1 MVVTIILFS
10 QLRKLFTIW
19 STMQAWLCVLLP
31 GQWMELRCS
40 LESITWVGGKN
51 TQGLVNDKH
60 VRLKQT
66 LAKEQMSCQSAPVV
80 TAKYV
85 ISGGLKLLAFFSPTT
100 HLGHF
105 FLTFLLLDLLKHSAP
120 SRVINLS
127 SAAHLFGK
135 IHFDDLKGEKDYHH
149 FRAYA
154 QSKLANVL
162 FTRELAKRTEGRDAE
177 TEILSSHYV
186 SSFACLSRLPYARRK
201 RILSQQCES
210 PMPQPQPLWATSEHR
225 EISCVKDLIVAQQI
239 TPHSLIMLS
248 FLPRYESR
256 LSVTFFF

>member
-1 MVVTIILFS
+1 M
-10 QLRKLFTIW
+10 W
-19 STMQAWLCVLLP
+19 S
-31 GQWMELRCS
+31 
-40 LESITWVGGKN
+40 
-51 TQGLVNDKH
+51 
-60 VRLKQT
+60 
-66 LAKEQMSCQSAPVV
+66 
-80 TAKYV
+80 V

-127 SAAHLFGK
+127 SAAHIFGK

-186 SSFACLSRLPYARRK
+186 SSFACLPRLPYARRK

-225 EISCVKDLIVAQQI
+225 EISCVKDLIVAQQL

-256 LSVTFFF
+256 LSVSFFFLNQVKLYILGVLLYWCVHSCVTTSCYQGSASFQVG